1 MKRGVRMIVT
11 VTLTP
16 ALDKTVVLPG
26 FAMDQVNR
34 IKSLRL
40 DAGGKGINVSKV
52 LKALG
57 TDSLATGILGGG
69 TGRYIEKS
77 LREMGIA
84 CDFAWV
90 EQETR
95 TNLKVVDPE
104 NHTNTD
110 INEPGASVGED
121 VLEAVF
127 EKTAAAVKPGDIV
140 VLAGKA
146 PAGTRDTIFAEWIT
160 RLKALGVQAYMDADA
175 ALLIAGAKAGPAM
188 IKPNDAE
195 LARLLGRELHGLEDM
210 AAAARELVAGGIGTV
225 VVSLGGDGALF
236 VTKDEA
242 LRGKGLKVPVQST
255 VGAGDS
261 MMATMA
267 HGAER
272 GLPFRDTCKLAMA
285 VSAATVMTPGT
296 QAADMNVVRDL
307 LNKVEIE
314 TLQSI

>member
-1 MKRGVRMIVT
+1 MIVT

-26 FAMDQVNR
+26 FRVDQVNR
-34 IKSLRL
+34 VQSLRL

-52 LKALG
+52 LSSLG
-57 TDSLATGILGGG
+57 TKSLATGILGGG

-77 LREMGIA
+77 LRGMDIA
-84 CDFAWV
+84 CDFVWV

-104 NHTNTD
+104 LHTNTD
-110 INEPGASVGED
+110 INEPGAKVSPA

-127 EKTAAAVKPGDIV
+127 AKVRAAIGPGDIV

-146 PAGTRDTIFAEWIT
+146 PAGTADGIFADWIT
-160 RLKALGVQAYMDADA
+160 RLKALDAQVYLDADA
-175 ALLIAGAKAGPAM
+175 GLLTAGAAARPAL

-195 LARLLGRELHGLEDM
+195 LSRLLGRSFADIGDM
-210 AAAARELVAGGIGTV
+210 AAAARALVASGIGTV

-236 VTKDEA
+236 VTRDQA
-242 LRGKGLKVPVQST
+242 LRGRGLKVPVQST

-261 MMATMA
+261 MMAAMA
-267 HGAER
+267 HGAAA
-272 GLPFRDTCKLAMA
+272 GMPLRDTCALAMA
-285 VSAATVMTPGT
+285 VSAAAVTTPGT
-296 QAADMNVVRDL
+296 QAADPRLVREL
-307 LNKVEIE
+307 LAQVQIDEI
-314 TLQSI
+314 